1 MHERAPLET
10 DVLVVVV
17 VSRGILA
24 DAVLHDCLQNVER
37 SALQVSD
44 AASGLIL
51 LLYFP
56 QRLRLLLLLIGAI
69 DLPSLI
75 EF

>member
-1 MHERAPLET
+1 MHERAPLVT
-10 DVLVVVV
+10 DVLVVAVV
-17 VSRGILA
+17 LA

-37 SALQVSD
+37 SALKVSVV
-44 AASGLIL
+44 ASGLIL
-51 LLYFP
+51 SFFMYFP
-56 QRLRLLLLLIGAI
+56 QWLRLLLFLIGSI

>member
-24 DAVLHDCLQNVER
+24 DAVLHDRLQNVER
-37 SALQVSD
+37 SALKVSD
-44 AASGLIL
+44 AAFGLI
-51 LLYFP
+51 F
-56 QRLRLLLLLIGAI
+56 
-69 DLPSLI
+69 S
-75 EF
+75 